1 MAVSCVSCEVDIEQ
15 QTQQQDVKE
24 VELETTIFNLVFMRE
39 LNGMNQTQYEK
50 WRWRCLVMVIISV
63 QTLSLIALSHA
74 FVTEWNNLYKRYGAD
89 YPDKQIWRGRASMI
103 TAAPLWFACVMTA
116 LIVTATYLLKSL
128 RPFLVLLSVLLAHH
142 DDVTLPLYHGL
153 PLSSYMFGMLMVFF
167 KYIHGFSA
175 WALAIFIAF
184 HGLFFQIANPSDIV
198 LIAVGNVFILEI
210 DDYICEYF
218 VNSSISLI
226 YSGAFWRIKVNI
238 THYYTVHKPWERFYL
253 IELVGIA
260 IAFTFQSA
268 YVFGKAVN
276 EHGVSYLFRMLYQ
289 FYGMIFGFTLMV
301 SVPAAITCDKLRNIL
316 IHIGWVCFFALQFFW
331 VAVSFALDGSKPFFL
346 DGAHYKLILY
356 YCIGLALTA
365 AVVYLGAIK
374 NHVWENRIFIGVQ
387 VSLWILAF
395 VDRVHRGAYAA
406 ENMFILLFGIGT
418 TVFKYDG
425 EIMFTRLS

>member
-184 HGLFFQIANPSDIV
+184 HGLFF
-198 LIAVGNVFILEI
+198 
-210 DDYICEYF
+210 
-218 VNSSISLI
+218 
-226 YSGAFWRIKVNI
+226 
-238 THYYTVHKPWERFYL
+238 
-253 IELVGIA
+253 
-260 IAFTFQSA
+260 
-268 YVFGKAVN
+268 
-276 EHGVSYLFRMLYQ
+276 RMLYQ

-316 IHIGWVCFFALQFFW
+316 IHIFALQFFW